1 MLCGFRGSGFRGS
14 DFVFSP
20 WMSIMMGVR
29 ILLFIILV
37 VVAVKL
43 IKSYMVNS
51 SSAMR
56 ILDEKFASGEI
67 SDEEYTRRRTI
78 IMKKR

>member
-1 MLCGFRGSGFRGS
+1 MFCGFRGSGFRGS
-14 DFVFSP
+14 DLVFNP
-20 WMSIMMGVR
+20 WMSVMMGVR

-37 VVAVKL
+37 VVAVKF

-51 SSAMR
+51 SSAMK

-67 SDEEYTRRRTI
+67 NDEEYTRRRTI

>member
-1 MLCGFRGSGFRGS
+1 MFCGFRGSGFRGS
-14 DFVFSP
+14 DLVFNP

-37 VVAVKL
+37 VVVVKL
-43 IKSYMVNS
+43 VKSYMVNS
-51 SSAMR
+51 SNAMK

-67 SDEEYTRRRTI
+67 SDEEYTRRRAI

>member
-1 MLCGFRGSGFRGS
+1 MFCGFRGS
-14 DFVFSP
+14 DLVFSP

-37 VVAVKL
+37 VVAVKF

-51 SSAMR
+51 SSAMK
-56 ILDEKFASGEI
+56 ILDEKFAIGEI